1 MGYKGRDTKQSIK
14 RGMSKGKGY
23 PKGQMGFSLFIDKDN
38 KIIFR
43 KSGYFVCTPFMVCPP
58 PLSLKMWEWAKALV
72 FINKLSMNFAAIM
85 FFTKKDFHLE
95 FRMHIFLLSAF

>member
-38 KIIFR
+38 KIIFI
-43 KSGYFVCTPFMVCPP
+43 KSGYFGYSPPPPSP

-72 FINKLSMNFAAIM
+72 FIFY
-85 FFTKKDFHLE
+85 
-95 FRMHIFLLSAF
+95 

>member
-23 PKGQMGFSLFIDKDN
+23 PKGEMGFSLFIDKDN

-43 KSGYFVCTPFMVCPP
+43 KSGYFVCTPFIGK
-58 PLSLKMWEWAKALV
+58 STG
-72 FINKLSMNFAAIM
+72 FY
-85 FFTKKDFHLE
+85 
-95 FRMHIFLLSAF
+95 FLLTSYL